1 MIELNQTPKETNYVE
16 PIEFFPKSVR
26 KEFGLGEFYN
36 KEKDNNENHN
46 S

>member
-26 KEFGLGEFYN
+26 EEFGLGEFCN
-36 KEKDNNENHN
+36 DEKVNNENGY